1 LKLRSEENLYLLF
14 PLLNNFFQVDH
25 LVQEKMVQLRTN
37 AQYKLAI
44 VSLKS
49 YHSKFIIVQSFNTH
63 FLTLHFEDILIDSNL
78 LSTHILYVNETRI
91 KNCSF
96 EFKILQYLITKVP
109 YIIIL

>member
-1 LKLRSEENLYLLF
+1 
-14 PLLNNFFQVDH
+14 LNNVFQVDH
-25 LVQEKMVQLRTN
+25 LVQEKMVRLRTN

-49 YHSKFIIVQSFNTH
+49 YHSKFLIVQSFNTH
-63 FLTLHFEDILIDSNL
+63 SLTLHFENILVYSNL
-78 LSTHILYVNETRI
+78 LATHILYVNETRI

-96 EFKILQYLITKVP
+96 ELKKLQCFITKVP